1 MKDYKRINNEEKK
14 YFRYKFLIFILSVT
28 FILYFESDKL
38 LSFIIFYLIII
49 VSIIKRDKQDEERE
63 NTNNFIIGEILIGP
77 NDINKDIQII
87 NSFENIKSINNYE
100 NDLDDSKNENVKEI
114 KEKIKIKINGKIIK
128 FQYLYNFE
136 KEGKYRIEYYF
147 KTNLTN
153 ANHLF
158 CNCNNLI
165 NLDLSNFNTKNITI
179 CILCLVIANY

>member
-28 FILYFESDKL
+28 IILYFESDKL

-49 VSIIKRDKQDEERE
+49 VSIIKRDKQNEEQE

-100 NDLDDSKNENVKEI
+100 NDLDDYKHENEKEI

-128 FQYLYNFE
+128 FQYL
-136 KEGKYRIEYYF
+136 
-147 KTNLTN
+147 
-153 ANHLF
+153 
-158 CNCNNLI
+158 
-165 NLDLSNFNTKNITI
+165 
-179 CILCLVIANY
+179 